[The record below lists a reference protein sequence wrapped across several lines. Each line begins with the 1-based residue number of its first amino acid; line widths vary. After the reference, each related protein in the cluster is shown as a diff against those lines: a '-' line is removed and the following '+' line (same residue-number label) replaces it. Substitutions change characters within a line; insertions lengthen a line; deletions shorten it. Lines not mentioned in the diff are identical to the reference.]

1 MYLAGLA
8 TLYVANVSLD
18 EISRIHDSVEMSRW
32 PNGPPPSPAWAAGAT
47 NETLGESI
55 VLFIVMG
62 FLGGGLTIVSP
73 CILPVVPFVFAR
85 SDRPF
90 LTNRLPLLVGLAA
103 TFALATGI
111 GLAGLSG
118 AAQISRYGR
127 WVSLALL
134 GLFGAA
140 LSFPTLAARFSGPFD
155 RIGNR
160 LFAWSNSEGGGRMP
174 QVLSALLLGAA
185 TGMLWA
191 PCAGPILGT
200 IISGAALNGAHAQTA
215 AALAAYAAGAA
226 TSLALVSLL
235 QANMAGWLRRTA
247 RASEL
252 LRRAMGVVVLGSV
265 GAIALGLDGVA
276 LARVPSASTNGV
288 ESKLLG
294 LLAANDKATAARDA
308 TRPAR
313 AETPLSL
320 PVEGGLPPLDGAVA
334 WINGPALAANDL
346 RGKVVIV
353 NFWTYSCINCLR
365 TLPYL
370 KAWQSRYGRDGL
382 VVVGVH
388 TPEFGFEHDVANVKR
403 AVGDLGVRYPVAI
416 DNDYRVWKAFGNQ
429 YWPAFYVADAQGRIR
444 YHHFGE
450 GGYEQ
455 AEEVVRQLLAQAN
468 SAAPAADRAK
478 VQASGA
484 LAAADPDDIGS
495 GETYLGYR
503 EAAGFASNENVQPD
517 TVLAYSIPHRLALN
531 TWALSG
537 AWNVGAQAAVSAQA
551 QAQIAYRFHARDL
564 HLVLAPPA
572 NGKPVRFRI
581 SIDGHAP
588 GAAHG
593 SDTTADGEGVVTA
606 ARLYQLVR
614 QSGPVQDHTFTI
626 QFLDTGVQAF
636 TFTFG

>member
-1 MYLAGLA
+1 MLL
-8 TLYVANVSLD
+8 
-18 EISRIHDSVEMSRW
+18 
-32 PNGPPPSPAWAAGAT
+32 
-47 NETLGESI
+47 
-55 VLFIVMG
+55 IVMG
-62 FLGGGLTIVSP
+62 FLGGVLTIVSP
-73 CILPVVPFVFAR
+73 CILPVAPFVLAR
-85 SDRPF
+85 SNRPF
-90 LTNRLPLLVGLAA
+90 LTNRLPLLLGLAA
-103 TFALATGI
+103 TFVVVTGIALAGV
-111 GLAGLSG
+111 SG
-118 AAQISRYGR
+118 ATEISRYGR

-134 GLFGAA
+134 TVFGAA
-140 LSFPTLAARFSGPFD
+140 LLFPTLATRLSGPFN
-155 RIGNR
+155 RIGDR
-160 LFAWSNSEGGGRMP
+160 LFAWSGADRSSDCGSGTR

-191 PCAGPILGT
+191 PCAGPILGA
-200 IISGAALNGAHAQTA
+200 IISGAALNGASSQTA
-215 AALAAYAAGAA
+215 VALAAYSAGAA
-226 TSLALVSLL
+226 TSLAVVSVL
-235 QANMAGWLRRTA
+235 QANVALWLRRTA
-247 RASEL
+247 RVSAL

-276 LARVPSASTNGV
+276 LARVPSAPTNGI
-288 ESKLLG
+288 ESKLVG
-294 LLAANDKATAARDA
+294 LLASNDTSTAG
-308 TRPAR
+308 R
-313 AETPLSL
+313 AASASAVSL
-320 PVEGGLPPLDGAVA
+320 PVEGGLPSLDGAA
-334 WINGPALAANDL
+334 TWINGPALAADDL

-382 VVVGVH
+382 VIVGVH

-403 AVGDLGVRYPVAI
+403 AASDLGVRYPVAI
-416 DNDYRVWKAFGNQ
+416 DNDYRIWKAFGNQ
-429 YWPAFYVADAQGRIR
+429 YWPAFYIADAQGRIR

-450 GGYEQ
+450 GGYDK

-468 SAAPAADRAK
+468 SAAPAADRAR

-503 EAAGFASNENVQPD
+503 EATGFASNENVQPD
-517 TVLAYSIPHRLALN
+517 TVLAYSIPPRLSLN

-537 AWNVGAQAAVSAQA
+537 AWKVGAQAAVSAEA
-551 QAQIAYRFHARDL
+551 HTQIAYRFHARDL
-564 HLVLAPPA
+564 HVVLAPPA

-588 GAAHG
+588 GTAHG
-593 SDTTADGEGVVTA
+593 SDTTADGSGVVTA

-614 QSGPVQDHTFTI
+614 QTGPVQDHTFTI

-636 TFTFG
+636 AFTFG